1 MRRPEGRRGGD
12 LEKRRK
18 CKWGGCQKSVVDGRE
33 RCVCK
38 QNGGGKEINGSEDNG
53 GDRRRRRFE
62 GKVNMEMRKLQETR
76 GRREIRG
83 EKRKKMVRR
92 QCKDAGFT
100 TQQSARRV
108 PKR

>member
-1 MRRPEGRRGGD
+1 M
-12 LEKRRK
+12 
-18 CKWGGCQKSVVDGRE
+18 
-33 RCVCK
+33 CK

-92 QCKDAGFT
+92 QGKDAGFT